1 MIMPGR
7 TVQPMTNG
15 DVVKKFYAAWAEG
28 SIVELFC
35 TVRED
40 IDLCAAMAFGLP
52 MGGRCRGR
60 AQLEGFFRSLREG
73 VRVTRFEMTEVIER
87 GDVVVVLGGLEGA
100 VKQSGRTFATSF
112 AHVFVVEKGRIARVR
127 GFFDRGVMEE
137 ALVALRAS
145 GRAGVT
151 TSRHAA

>member
-1 MIMPGR
+1 MLMTGR
-7 TVQPMTNG
+7 QVEAMSNT

-52 MGGRCRGR
+52 MGGRCKGR
-60 AQLEGFFRSLREG
+60 AQLEGFFRSLRDG
-73 VRVTRFEMTEVIER
+73 VKVTRFEMTEVVER
-87 GDVVVVLGGLEGA
+87 GDVVVVLGGLEGT
-100 VKQSGRTFATSF
+100 VKHTGRAFATSF

-127 GFFDRGVMEE
+127 AFFDRGVVAQ
-137 ALVALRAS
+137 ALVQVRNAARP
-145 GRAGVT
+145 GVT
-151 TSRHAA
+151 ANRHAA